1 MDDFEGLKIPV
12 EEVTAN
18 MVGTVRELELEVESE
33 AMTELLQSH
42 KTWPGEKL
50 QRKWFLGKESTPG
63 EDAAKIIEMT
73 TMDLDYYI
81 NLVDK
86 EEAGLERL
94 TSILKEVLL
103 WVKCHQTLPRNCSWE
118 SQLIHQTLL
127 LS

>member
-1 MDDFEGLKIPV
+1 M
-12 EEVTAN
+12 
-18 MVGTVRELELEVESE
+18 
-33 AMTELLQSH
+33 
-42 KTWPGEKL
+42 

-86 EEAGLERL
+86 AEAGLERL

-103 WVKCHQTLPRNCSWE
+103 WVKHYPTASHAIDKSLVKRRVN
-118 SQLIHQTLL
+118 
-127 LS
+127 

>member
-1 MDDFEGLKIPV
+1 M
-12 EEVTAN
+12 
-18 MVGTVRELELEVESE
+18 
-33 AMTELLQSH
+33 
-42 KTWPGEKL
+42 

-103 WVKCHQTLPRNCSWE
+103 WVKCCQKAWHATEKLFMKK
-118 SQLIHQTLL
+118 SQLMLQTSL
-127 LS
+127 LSHFKKLLQQSLPSPTTTSISQQPSTSRQDPPSAKGL

>member
-1 MDDFEGLKIPV
+1 M
-12 EEVTAN
+12 
-18 MVGTVRELELEVESE
+18 
-33 AMTELLQSH
+33 
-42 KTWPGEKL
+42 

-103 WVKCHQTLPRNCSWE
+103 WVKCHQTLPRNCS
-118 SQLIHQTLL
+118 
-127 LS
+127 